1 MKEEEKGMTED
12 EMVGQHHLLNEHAAA
27 AKSLQSEQILGNSE
41 GQGILACCN
50 PWDCKKSD
58 MT

>member
-1 MKEEEKGMTED
+1 MTED

-27 AKSLQSEQILGNSE
+27 AKSLQSGQILGNSE
-41 GQGILACCN
+41 GQAILACCN